1 MMVGS
6 SPPGSGAELLVRSA
20 KTSFK
25 EIGMSVLVGKKAPDF
40 TVAAVLGTGEIVDSF
55 TLSSAIKGK
64 YGLVFFYPLDFT
76 FVCPSELIA
85 LDHRIPD
92 FQARNVEVIGVS
104 IDSHFTHNAWR
115 NTPVDKGGI
124 GPVKYTLAADTKHEI
139 AKAYD
144 VESEGGVAFRGA
156 FLIDLNGVVRSQIV
170 NDLPLGRNMDELLRL
185 VDALQF
191 TEENGEVCP
200 ANWKKGDKG
209 MTASPEG
216 VAKYLAEN
224 AASL

>member
-1 MMVGS
+1 M
-6 SPPGSGAELLVRSA
+6 A
-20 KTSFK
+20 
-25 EIGMSVLVGKKAPDF
+25 VLVGKPAPDF
-40 TVAAVLGTGEIVDSF
+40 TVPAVLADGSIVEDYSF
-55 TLSSAIKGK
+55 SAATKGK
-64 YGLVFFYPLDFT
+64 YALVFFYPLDFT

-92 FQARNVEVIGVS
+92 FKARNVEVVGVS

-115 NTPVDKGGI
+115 NTAINDGGI
-124 GPVKYTLAADTKHEI
+124 GQVKYTLAADITHEI

-144 VESEGGVAFRGA
+144 VESAGGVAFRGA
-156 FLIDLNGVVRSQIV
+156 FLIDPNGIVRSQIV

-191 TEENGEVCP
+191 TEEHGEVCP

-209 MTASPEG
+209 MTATTEG
-216 VAKYLAEN
+216 VAAYLSEN
-224 AASL
+224 ASKL